1 MKNMPDSMDKAF
13 VSVNTCQSVV
23 DQFDTVN
30 ACLRPIKVFISVV
43 ETISNVR
50 PLSFGALV
58 TKLRLDSP
66 ICETSFMRTIMGRS
80 GTSQS
85 YMRLEYM

>member
-1 MKNMPDSMDKAF
+1 MNNMPNSMDKAF
-13 VSVNTCQSVV
+13 VAVTTSQSVV
-23 DQFDTVN
+23 DQLDTVQS
-30 ACLRPIKVFISVV
+30 CLQLIKVFISVV

-50 PLSFGALV
+50 PPSFGELV

-80 GTSQS
+80 GMSLS
-85 YMRLEYM
+85 YTRLHYI